1 MNETLELEV
10 IRRGHAL
17 ARKIR
22 HVQTKDDLERIYP
35 EISTYVDWV
44 DDNYGE
50 PDDLFGEKGTSLS
63 TSLMVAYNWYK
74 SWLHSPKKTNIHDNA
89 QGYLESFEE
98 ELDEKEWA
106 N

>member
-1 MNETLELEV
+1 MNETLGLEV

-44 DDNYGE
+44 DDNY
-50 PDDLFGEKGTSLS
+50 
-63 TSLMVAYNWYK
+63 
-74 SWLHSPKKTNIHDNA
+74 
-89 QGYLESFEE
+89 FEE